1 VSCVY
6 ICGAPNSRIAGEKM
20 GNFVHNG
27 FRGKIVRVVDGDT
40 VDLDVDL
47 GFHVHTK
54 IRCRL
59 VGVDTPERGHRDWE
73 RATFVFANLM
83 HENLD
88 EEGYLYFTC
97 HKTGKYGRWLIDIP
111 VVNSALA
118 ETWPYE
124 R

>member
-1 VSCVY
+1 MT
-6 ICGAPNSRIAGEKM
+6 K
-20 GNFVHNG
+20 FVHNG

-54 IRCRL
+54 VRCRL
-59 VGVDTPERGHRDWE
+59 VGVD
-73 RATFVFANLM
+73 M
-83 HENLD
+83 HDNLD
-88 EEGYLYFTC
+88 EDGYLYFTT

-118 ETWPYE
+118 ETWPYD

>member
-1 VSCVY
+1 MT
-6 ICGAPNSRIAGEKM
+6 K
-20 GNFVHNG
+20 FVHNG

-54 IRCRL
+54 VRCRL

-73 RATFVFANLM
+73 KATFAFANLM

-88 EEGYLYFTC
+88 DDELFEELQ
-97 HKTGKYGRWLIDIP
+97 KLASKNKDI
-111 VVNSALA
+111 VITVDENGDIEFEVDEELFI
-118 ETWPYE
+118 EVLKELWK
-124 R
+124 

>member
-1 VSCVY
+1 
-6 ICGAPNSRIAGEKM
+6 M

-59 VGVDTPERGHRDWE
+59 KDVDTPERGHRDWE

-97 HKTGKYGRWLIDIP
+97 HKTGKYGRWIIDIP

>member
-1 VSCVY
+1 
-6 ICGAPNSRIAGEKM
+6 M
-20 GNFVHNG
+20 GDFVHNG
-27 FRGKIVRVVDGDT
+27 YRGKIVRVVDGDT

-47 GFHVHTK
+47 GFYMHAKV
-54 IRCRL
+54 RCRL

-73 RATFVFANLM
+73 RATFAFTNLM
-83 HENLD
+83 HDNLD
-88 EEGYLYFTC
+88 SEGYLYFTT

-111 VVNSALA
+111 VVNSGLA

>member
-1 VSCVY
+1 MT
-6 ICGAPNSRIAGEKM
+6 K
-20 GNFVHNG
+20 FVHNG

-54 IRCRL
+54 VRCRL
-59 VGVDTPERGHRDWE
+59 IAVDTPERGHRDWE
-73 RATFVFANLM
+73 KATFAFANLM
-83 HENLD
+83 NENLD
-88 EEGYLYFTC
+88 DDGYLYFTC
-97 HKTGKYGRWLIDIP
+97 YKTGKYGRWLIDIP